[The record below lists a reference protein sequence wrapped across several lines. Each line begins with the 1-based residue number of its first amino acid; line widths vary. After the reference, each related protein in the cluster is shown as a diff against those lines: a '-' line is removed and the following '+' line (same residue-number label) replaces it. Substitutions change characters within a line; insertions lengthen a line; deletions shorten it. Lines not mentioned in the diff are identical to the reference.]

1 LLCLEAEGKKPSH
14 KHLHQDIYTGTRP
27 SGQVV
32 SYVNLMA
39 LWVVLQNYLGL
50 QWLSSVPAP
59 VQVGRRSLEPP
70 WGRMSPK
77 LTRRTLISAGCQHG
91 QWEREVLK

>member
-1 LLCLEAEGKKPSH
+1 MYSETSHTWGHTGPMFFRHLKKNTRTCNHSSGNKLLCLEAEGKKPSH

-50 QWLSSVPAP
+50 Q
-59 VQVGRRSLEPP
+59 
-70 WGRMSPK
+70 
-77 LTRRTLISAGCQHG
+77 
-91 QWEREVLK
+91 